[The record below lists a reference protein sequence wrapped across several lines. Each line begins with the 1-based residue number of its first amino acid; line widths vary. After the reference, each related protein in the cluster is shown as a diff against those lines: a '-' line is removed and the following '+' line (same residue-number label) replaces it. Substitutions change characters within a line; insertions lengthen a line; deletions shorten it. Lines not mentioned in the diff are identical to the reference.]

1 MRLPSS
7 SSSLSMTIADILVY
21 EMVDQMRIL
30 APTCLEVKAC
40 R

>member
-1 MRLPSS
+1 VRDREWFAASS
-7 SSSLSMTIADILVY
+7 PTIADFLIY